1 MPAFLIRDGYGNP
14 MDPTHPSMR
23 LRNMLGQGRYAEA
36 RALKAQLLEQFA
48 GSVDIELLAG
58 DVELLAGNSQA
69 ARSHYNSAAQV
80 RTNWPLVR
88 RLVLA
93 TLRIGDDAGARRM
106 LAGHIAQNPRE
117 AAAVALLGRMQR
129 EAGNPARAAV
139 LLRYAAGVGAGKSD
153 PLLHA
158 ELAELEAGLGLTQ
171 EAQDS
176 ARFANGLQRSN
187 QRVALA
193 LARTIELGG
202 GDDATAKAL
211 LAKAAA
217 GPTNRL
223 VMR

>member
-1 MPAFLIRDGYGNP
+1 
-14 MDPTHPSMR
+14 
-23 LRNMLGQGRYAEA
+23 
-36 RALKAQLLEQFA
+36 
-48 GSVDIELLAG
+48 
-58 DVELLAGNSQA
+58 
-69 ARSHYNSAAQV
+69 
-80 RTNWPLVR
+80 
-88 RLVLA
+88 
-93 TLRIGDDAGARRM
+93 M
-106 LAGHIAQNPRE
+106 LAGHIAQNPQE

>member
-14 MDPTHPSMR
+14 MDPTHPSMH
-23 LRNMLGQGRYAEA
+23 LRNMLGEGRYAEA
-36 RALKAQLLEQFA
+36 HALKAQLLEQFA

-117 AAAVALLGRMQR
+117 AAAVALLGRM
-129 EAGNPARAAV
+129 
-139 LLRYAAGVGAGKSD
+139 
-153 PLLHA
+153 
-158 ELAELEAGLGLTQ
+158 
-171 EAQDS
+171 
-176 ARFANGLQRSN
+176 
-187 QRVALA
+187 
-193 LARTIELGG
+193 
-202 GDDATAKAL
+202 
-211 LAKAAA
+211 
-217 GPTNRL
+217 
-223 VMR
+223 